1 MKAKQISV
9 LDSVFRDVYVSI
21 KIKGIGMKPVNKT
34 MIESAIKLARD
45 VRAGYVLVCVDVKNE
60 LSELGEDVKK
70 NVNFVVVTGDEE
82 QLPAAI
88 ADFVRR
94 LDVPNVNLTRI
105 GKIKIAIAKGIVSG
119 LFKKGDKIVCLSGV
133 PKLGYAD
140 SIFFI
145 DVGREFEILTSDFI
159 NDVIEAVQP
168 EVFNA
173 ALNIA
178 CEMAAQGRESKKL
191 GTILVLGDEE
201 KVMQLSRQMIMNPFM
216 GYSESERNILNP
228 ELEETIKEFSAID
241 GAFVVKSNGA
251 IVTAGRHLSAAI
263 DSKDFPPGLGSRHIA
278 AAGITNVTKAVAMV
292 VSQSTGNVS
301 VFKSGKLFVT
311 IEKPVE

>member
-1 MKAKQISV
+1 
-9 LDSVFRDVYVSI
+9 
-21 KIKGIGMKPVNKT
+21 
-34 MIESAIKLARD
+34 MIESAVKLAKEFN
-45 VRAGYVLVCVDVKNE
+45 AGCILVCVDVKSE
-60 LSELGEDVKK
+60 LADLSEDVRTS
-70 NVNFVVVTGDEE
+70 VHFILVTREDEE
-82 QLPAAI
+82 VSEKLAE
-88 ADFVRR
+88 FVQK
-94 LDVPNVNLTRI
+94 LDVPNVNLTRV

-133 PKLGYAD
+133 PKFGYAD

-159 NDVIEAVQP
+159 NDVVEAVQP

-178 CEMAAQGRESKKL
+178 CELAAQGRENRKV
-191 GTILVLGDEE
+191 GTIFVLGDEE
-201 KVMQLSRQMIMNPFM
+201 KVLQLSRQMIMNPFS
-216 GYSESERNILNP
+216 GYSENERNILNP

-241 GAFVVKSNGA
+241 GAFVIKSNGV
-251 IVTAGRHLSAAI
+251 IVTAGRHLSAALE
-263 DSKDFPPGLGSRHIA
+263 SKDFPSGLGSRHIA

-292 VSQSTGNVS
+292 ISESSGNVS
-301 VFKSGKLFVT
+301 VFKNGKLFVT